1 MRQTPRASR
10 AAQSPLLLMAL
21 TVLIDFTG
29 FGIIIPLLPFW
40 AEHLGATPVQVGLI
54 LTVYSLAQLIFL
66 PVLGRFSDRYGR
78 RPIILWSLAIEAISL
93 ALTALSGSL
102 AMLLV
107 ARFIGGMGA
116 ANLGTAQAVV
126 SDTTTPAE
134 RAKGMGFIGAAIG
147 VGFVLGPAMGGGL
160 AALGLTAPFWFAA
173 GVAVVNAALVFFL
186 LPETRATHIQQPTQ
200 ASGAPAQPQPGFVAG
215 LLATLRNPAVARL
228 IGVNLLY
235 TLAFTAMEA
244 MYPLFSQQT
253 FGWGATQNAWVFV
266 FVGVIM
272 VIVQGGLVGR
282 LSKLWGAQTLLLAGL
297 ALMAAGLL
305 ALPLGT
311 TLAVMLLAIGAL
323 SAGSGAVSS
332 MSSALA
338 SLASPDESQGQTLGV
353 IQSSG
358 GLGRVLGPVAA
369 GWVFAVGGAGAP
381 FVAGGLLTV
390 LALLVALP
398 RIPLAPHTE
407 QPQQAPEMASE
418 LSEAR

>member
-1 MRQTPRASR
+1 
-10 AAQSPLLLMAL
+10 MAL

-40 AEHLGATPVQVGLI
+40 AEHLGANAVEVGLI
-54 LTVYSLAQLIFL
+54 ITVYSLAQFIFL
-66 PVLGRFSDRYGR
+66 PVLGRFSDRFGR
-78 RPIILWSLAIEAISL
+78 RSIILWSLVIETISL

-102 AMLLV
+102 VMLLA

-126 SDTTTPAE
+126 SDTTTPTE

-147 VGFVLGPAMGGGL
+147 LGFVLGPAIGGGL
-160 AALGLTAPFWFAA
+160 ATLGLTAPFWFAA
-173 GVAVVNAALVFFL
+173 GVALINAALVFFL
-186 LPETRATHIQQPTQ
+186 LPETRPAQVA
-200 ASGAPAQPQPGFVAG
+200 ASAADAPARPQAGFVAG
-215 LLATLRNPAVARL
+215 LLETLRSPAVARL
-228 IGVNLLY
+228 IAVNLLY

-244 MYPLFSQQT
+244 MFPLFSQRE
-253 FGWGATQNAWVFV
+253 FGWGATQNAYVFV

-282 LSKLWGAQTLLLAGL
+282 LSKLWGVQTLLVIGL
-297 ALMAAGLL
+297 ALLAAGLL
-305 ALPLGT
+305 LLPFGT
-311 TLAVMLLAIGAL
+311 TLAVMLIAIGVL

-338 SLASPDESQGQTLGV
+338 SLASPDETQGQTLGV

-369 GWVFAVGGAGAP
+369 GWAFAAAGAGAP
-381 FVAGGLLTV
+381 FVIGGVLAA

-398 RIPLAPHTE
+398 RIPLQHHNESGAE
-407 QPQQAPEMASE
+407 QRAQTPELA
-418 LSEAR
+418 EAR

>member
-1 MRQTPRASR
+1 
-10 AAQSPLLLMAL
+10 MAL

-40 AEHLGATPVQVGLI
+40 AEHLGANAVEVGLI
-54 LTVYSLAQLIFL
+54 ITVYSLAQFIFL
-66 PVLGRFSDRYGR
+66 PVLGRFSDRIGR
-78 RPIILWSLAIEAISL
+78 RSIILWSLVIEVISL

-102 AMLLV
+102 VMLLA

-134 RAKGMGFIGAAIG
+134 RAKGMGVIGAAIG
-147 VGFVLGPAMGGGL
+147 LGFVVGPAIGGGL
-160 AALGLTAPFWFAA
+160 ATLGLTAPFWFAA
-173 GVAVVNAALVFFL
+173 GVALINATLVFFL
-186 LPETRATHIQQPTQ
+186 LPETRPARGAT
-200 ASGAPAQPQPGFVAG
+200 AGGAPARPQVGFVAG
-215 LLATLRNPAVARL
+215 LLATLRIPAVARL
-228 IGVNLLY
+228 IAVNLLY

-244 MYPLFSQQT
+244 MYPLFSQRI
-253 FGWGATQNAWVFV
+253 FGWGATQNAYVFV

-282 LSKLWGAQTLLLAGL
+282 LAKLWGAQTLLLIGL
-297 ALMAAGLL
+297 ALLAAGLL
-305 ALPLGT
+305 LLPLGT
-311 TLAVMLLAIGAL
+311 TLAVLLIAVGVL

-338 SLASPDESQGQTLGV
+338 SLAAPDETQGQTLGV

-369 GWVFAVGGAGAP
+369 GWAFAAGGAGAP
-381 FVAGGLLTV
+381 FVIGGLLV
-390 LALLVALP
+390 ALALLVALP
-398 RIPLAPHTE
+398 RIPLWPHDAGHNDSVAE
-407 QPQQAPEMASE
+407 QPERASE
-418 LSEAR
+418 LAEAH

>member
-1 MRQTPRASR
+1 MRANRAS
-10 AAQSPLLLMAL
+10 QSPLLLMAL

-40 AEHLGATPVQVGLI
+40 AEHLGASPVQVGLI

-66 PVLGRFSDRYGR
+66 PVLGRFSDRFGR
-78 RPIILWSLAIEAISL
+78 RPIILWSLVIETISL
-93 ALTALSGSL
+93 TLTALSGSL
-102 AMLLV
+102 TMLLV

-147 VGFVLGPAMGGGL
+147 VGFVLGPAIGGGL
-160 AALGLTAPFWFAA
+160 TTLGLTAPFWFAA
-173 GVAVVNAALVFFL
+173 GVALVNAALVFFL
-186 LPETRATHIQQPTQ
+186 LPETRAKQPTLAAQ
-200 ASGAPAQPQPGFVAG
+200 ASGAPAQPQIGFVAE
-215 LLATLRNPAVARL
+215 LLATLRSPAVARL

-244 MYPLFSQQT
+244 MYPLFSQQI
-253 FGWGATQNAWVFV
+253 FGWGATQNAWIFV

-282 LSKLWGAQTLLLAGL
+282 LAKLWGEQTLLLAGL
-297 ALMAAGLL
+297 ALLAAGLL

-311 TLAVMLLAIGAL
+311 TLAVMLIAVGAL
-323 SAGSGAVSS
+323 SAGSGAISS

-338 SLASPDESQGQTLGV
+338 SLASPEESQGQTLGV

-358 GLGRVLGPVAA
+358 GLGRVLGPIAA
-369 GWVFAVGGAGAP
+369 GWVFAIGGAGAP
-381 FVAGGLLTV
+381 FVAGGALAA

-398 RIPLAPHTE
+398 RIPLASHAQ
-407 QPQQAPEMASE
+407 QPQQAQEMV
-418 LSEAR
+418 EAR